1 MDKIQRQILVNQLK
15 IMKYLWTTETAKI
28 PMMEDGLYKQI
39 QSTMN
44 ILDKKQEDICYDKEE
59 FVKPMLSEGDKE

>member
-1 MDKIQRQILVNQLK
+1 
-15 IMKYLWTTETAKI
+15 
-28 PMMEDGLYKQI
+28 
-39 QSTMN
+39 MN